1 MRRQAGIT
9 LVELLVTLAVI
20 GIMVG
25 VVFPGFRGLM
35 DRNSLATT
43 ANAMVLA
50 VSYARSEALR
60 GEGFV
65 CVRHRGSWAQ
75 GWQVINNCGVAA
87 DEVVARVFEPIP
99 NALTLAASDG
109 ISQLRFN
116 NQGLLHD
123 GTPRTFT
130 LCLPGDSGVRV
141 RVAATGRPSTD
152 SLEAADCPSGS

>member
-60 GEGFV
+60 GGGFV
-65 CVRHRGSWAQ
+65 CVRHRGTWGQ
-75 GWQVINNCGVAA
+75 GWQVVNSCGVAGS
-87 DEVVARVFEPIP
+87 EVVVRVFEPIP
-99 NALTLAASDG
+99 DALTLTASG
-109 ISQLRFN
+109 SITELRFN
-116 NQGLLHD
+116 NQGLLQD
-123 GTPRTFT
+123 GSPRNFT
-130 LCLPGDSGVRV
+130 LCLPGDSGVRIN
-141 RVAATGRPSTD
+141 VAATGRPNTD
-152 SLEAADCPSGS
+152 GLDAAACPGGS